1 MALPL
6 LNHKNVV
13 RYFGCWAERID
24 KKEDMIIEKRV
35 KEIQR
40 KLKQQ
45 QQRLTSKNKKNH
57 HSKKNSPVKK

>member
-24 KKEDMIIEKRV
+24 KKEDLIIERRV
-35 KEIQR
+35 KEIQK
-40 KLKQQ
+40 KLKSQ
-45 QQRLTSKNKKNH
+45 KNG
-57 HSKKNSPVKK
+57 